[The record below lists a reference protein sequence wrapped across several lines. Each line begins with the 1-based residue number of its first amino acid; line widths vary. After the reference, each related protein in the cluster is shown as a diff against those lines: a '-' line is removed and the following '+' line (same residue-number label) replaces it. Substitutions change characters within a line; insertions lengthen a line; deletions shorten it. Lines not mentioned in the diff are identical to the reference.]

1 MILLMC
7 GVRAF
12 ASIVLEAWQTRA
24 ISGELPIQRADGR
37 MQDEIGDAIAA
48 LHGLLDRADSI
59 VSFTGA
65 GISTESGVPDFR
77 TPGSPWMVNKP
88 IPYDAFVQS
97 REVRIE
103 AWRRKFTM
111 DDHYRG
117 AEPNSGHRA
126 LARLVSEGRSP
137 AIVTQNIDGLHQAS
151 GVPADKVIELHGNGT
166 YATCLTCGWR
176 HELAAIRPAFE
187 ATGEPPACMICAGP
201 VKSATI
207 SFGQAMPQEAMKR
220 AQGLALDCD
229 LFLVV
234 GSSLVVY
241 PAATLPV
248 IAKRQGAKLVILN
261 REPTELDPIADLV
274 IRAESGAVLGA
285 LPG

>member
-1 MILLMC
+1 
-7 GVRAF
+7 
-12 ASIVLEAWQTRA
+12 
-24 ISGELPIQRADGR
+24 
-37 MQDEIGDAIAA
+37 MQDETEDAIAE
-48 LHGLLDRADSI
+48 LHAMLDRADAI
-59 VSFTGA
+59 LSFTGA

-88 IPYDAFVQS
+88 IPFEAFVQS
-97 REVRIE
+97 REARIE
-103 AWRRKFTM
+103 AWRRKFIM
-111 DDHYRG
+111 DDHYRD
-117 AEPNSGHRA
+117 ARPNVGHRA
-126 LARLVSEGRSP
+126 LARLVADGRSP

-151 GVPADKVIELHGNGT
+151 GVPAGQVVELHGNGT

-187 ATGEPPACMICAGP
+187 ATGEPPSCIMCAGP

-207 SFGQAMPQEAMKR
+207 SFGQAMPQEAMTR
-220 AQGLALDCD
+220 AQALALECD

-241 PAATLPV
+241 PAAALPV

-261 REPTELDPIADLV
+261 REPTDLDPIADLV
-274 IRAESGAVLGA
+274 IRAESGTA
-285 LPG
+285 LAPLLA

>member
-1 MILLMC
+1 
-7 GVRAF
+7 
-12 ASIVLEAWQTRA
+12 
-24 ISGELPIQRADGR
+24 
-37 MQDEIGDAIAA
+37 MQDETEDAIAE
-48 LHGLLDRADSI
+48 LHAMLGRADSI

-77 TPGSPWMVNKP
+77 SPCSPWMANKP
-88 IPYDAFVQS
+88 VPFEAFVRS
-97 REVRIE
+97 REARIE

-111 DDHYRG
+111 DDHYRD
-117 AEPNSGHRA
+117 ARPNIGHRT
-126 LARLVSEGRSP
+126 LARLVTEGRSP

-151 GVPADKVIELHGNGT
+151 GVPEDKVIELHGNGT
-166 YATCLTCGWR
+166 YATCLTCGRR
-176 HELAAIRPAFE
+176 HELAAIRPVFE
-187 ATGEPPACMICAGP
+187 ATGEPPSCTICAGP

-220 AQGLALDCD
+220 AQMLTLDCD

-285 LPG
+285 LSG